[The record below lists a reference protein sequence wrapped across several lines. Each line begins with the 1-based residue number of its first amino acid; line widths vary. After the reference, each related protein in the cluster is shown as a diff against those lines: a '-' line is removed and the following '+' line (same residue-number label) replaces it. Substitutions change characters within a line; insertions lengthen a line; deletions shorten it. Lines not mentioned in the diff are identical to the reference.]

1 MRALFDHATRGR
13 DFYFMQGFAST
24 GGFINN
30 TTMCSIIIDNR
41 YYTLKSPA
49 VLHASQV
56 TPLATSDSIVEYGFL
71 NTSDKSYP
79 DDNSVASSLCENDST
94 TTWVADTNVK
104 DTAFPALPSGYT
116 SKNIAK
122 IRIKYSDNNP
132 GSWPIGASFT
142 ATTNTYLNNNPA
154 LGLISG
160 NNFAFSHYTLA
171 KFTSLDGANTYTTPN
186 NNWITVNNS
195 ITNTNGFINTINRNN
210 STWSIKDTLYSV
222 ETEPKLA
229 AGSTTAT
236 NYGSG
241 STRINLQPDT
251 IYDFNQSI
259 TLKPGVVYETN
270 TKTNLQY
277 SFSLSSLINLET
289 AGSDFASTDIVF
301 KNIDNTPATYTTS
314 CTYDKSVITDK
325 KIVCNILNIPLN
337 NPVIVA
343 TSKLKGVK
351 NIPIGTSVPI
361 LGRVAV
367 IKPDASA
374 MTYTYQ
380 RNTQTTNFQFI
391 NNLNFYTTTTAS
403 TGNSEKSQ
411 SFNFKMDFASALA
424 ANSNVEIINI
434 LPFNSDSEGSKV
446 TASSLKL
453 DSVALKIYPL
463 DTTLPPIDDTTN
475 SVQIQYTK
483 TPTSSLKLDPSDI
496 TNKSGGTTTWCDAL
510 SGGSC
515 PANLS
520 EVTALRFKIPDM
532 PKAGD
537 EGSSRQVVLNMSNN
551 ANAQYGDIYKNKF
564 QLLATTINP
573 TTTNNLISNIVAISI
588 ADSTLPEI
596 PVINTIDAKLATTN
610 PITTDNTPEIKGT
623 SESGTTLKVSTNN
636 LTLCDNTTTPATGN
650 IVYTNEGKNWSC
662 IPSVLSDGN
671 YQITALTKDN
681 VNLASTSAPATF
693 TVDTT
698 APTKPTIATPQV
710 DQIVTTSSFVATGGF
725 VAGGSDLDIVSVT
738 IRDKVSTQTL
748 CTNTTTVNTIS
759 LWTNCNL
766 TNLTNGNY
774 QIEAVATDNAGLTTI
789 SDPVNFVV
797 NIPTDIT
804 IDELDSLNIKELD

>member
-1 MRALFDHATRGR
+1 M
-13 DFYFMQGFAST
+13 
-24 GGFINN
+24 
-30 TTMCSIIIDNR
+30 
-41 YYTLKSPA
+41 
-49 VLHASQV
+49 
-56 TPLATSDSIVEYGFL
+56 
-71 NTSDKSYP
+71 
-79 DDNSVASSLCENDST
+79 
-94 TTWVADTNVK
+94 
-104 DTAFPALPSGYT
+104 
-116 SKNIAK
+116 
-122 IRIKYSDNNP
+122 
-132 GSWPIGASFT
+132 
-142 ATTNTYLNNNPA
+142 
-154 LGLISG
+154 
-160 NNFAFSHYTLA
+160 
-171 KFTSLDGANTYTTPN
+171 
-186 NNWITVNNS
+186 
-195 ITNTNGFINTINRNN
+195 
-210 STWSIKDTLYSV
+210 
-222 ETEPKLA
+222 
-229 AGSTTAT
+229 
-236 NYGSG
+236 
-241 STRINLQPDT
+241 
-251 IYDFNQSI
+251 
-259 TLKPGVVYETN
+259 
-270 TKTNLQY
+270 
-277 SFSLSSLINLET
+277 
-289 AGSDFASTDIVF
+289 
-301 KNIDNTPATYTTS
+301 
-314 CTYDKSVITDK
+314 
-325 KIVCNILNIPLN
+325 
-337 NPVIVA
+337 
-343 TSKLKGVK
+343 
-351 NIPIGTSVPI
+351 
-361 LGRVAV
+361 
-367 IKPDASA
+367 
-374 MTYTYQ
+374 
-380 RNTQTTNFQFI
+380 
-391 NNLNFYTTTTAS
+391 
-403 TGNSEKSQ
+403 
-411 SFNFKMDFASALA
+411 
-424 ANSNVEIINI
+424 
-434 LPFNSDSEGSKV
+434 
-446 TASSLKL
+446 
-453 DSVALKIYPL
+453 
-463 DTTLPPIDDTTN
+463 PPIDDTTN

-804 IDELDSLNIKELD
+804 IDELDSLNINCTTKEVNSTTSCNFLIPENKLLPTNFKLGISDGVISLPCVKESDPGSRLVNCTNVATGSVAGNQIIYAQIGEGTKTPTKDRVEITPPPSVDITPGNYNDVILVSNCTQNQTINIPQTYNCEFALKNTSTLPTYPTTYNIPSQTQIKAWTSTQTGNLEPLSASDSVCNLNQTKTALICNGIKTTNATAGLKNILITISTGNVSIDLAQTPQDKGDVTLAASPLEETILIPQSSITHTLDPVGGLKIYATTDYTLNLNEPRLVENSKTSVCTYKIKEVAAVNDDEIKGYSKLTSTILSPIADGLGQYDTTDQVFKINYNQTSGAGIKILATNQKFTDYNVQIRCTRSDGQQFATDQKINYKLGAYSIVTFQAAQVVD